1 MATLETIATQVVA
14 AIGGDIGY
22 PLVAEWVRARYQ
34 QLATRVK
41 LKHLRQ
47 LGQVNIAAP
56 VTVVDI
62 TAVRG
67 GDTLAS
73 ITAGVEPSLLGKQS
87 NGWFVRVSTVW
98 YEVVDYGFT
107 VAGTIYIKLK
117 QPFAEESVTGGTCTL
132 IQRYVKLD
140 ASAVQTGTS
149 WVHARR
155 RRPVTRTTMEK
166 LNTIAAFRPLINSGG
181 PEWVADGPEIEGRRT
196 VETYPYSTTSEALFY
211 VYWKDVPSISITEE
225 LPSSVKE
232 YAMKEGALIDCYRY
246 LMNQYLKKSLV
257 DVAGF
262 YRNEMRAQET
272 KWDDYL
278 MELIQADQGEDDGQF
293 ILRMLGNA
301 PAIGDIRTARDLV
314 WGRS

>member
-47 LGQVNIAAP
+47 LGQLNIPAARTEGQCAANRDLDIIP
-56 VTVVDI
+56 LYNVTYDP
-62 TAVRG
+62 
-67 GDTLAS
+67 TLA
-73 ITAGVEPSLLGKQS
+73 GKNI
-87 NGWFVRVSTVW
+87 NGWFIRLKTVW
-98 YEVVDYGFT
+98 YEIIEYNISGAQVFVR
-107 VAGTIYIKLK
+107 LK
-117 QPFAEESVTGGTCTL
+117 HPFAEDTVHLSGYTMV
-132 IQRYVKLD
+132 QRFVPLD
-140 ASAVQTGTS
+140 VSATQTGTS

-155 RRPVTRTTMEK
+155 RRPLTRITMEK
-166 LNTIAAFRPLINSGG
+166 LNTLATFRPLVGNGG
-181 PEWVADGPEIEGRRT
+181 PEWVADGPEIDGIKT
-196 VETYPYSTTSEALFY
+196 VELYPYSTTSEALFY

-225 LPSSVKE
+225 LPSSIKE

-246 LMNQYLKKSLV
+246 LMNQYLKKSAV

-293 ILRMLGNA
+293 ILRMLGNS

-314 WGRS
+314 WDRS

>member
-1 MATLETIATQVVA
+1 MATLESIATQIVA
-14 AIGGDIGY
+14 SIGGDIGY

-56 VTVVDI
+56 VTL
-62 TAVRG
+62 T
-67 GDTLAS
+67 S
-73 ITAGVEPSLLGKQS
+73 ITATRDSDTISTVVGSVIPSLRGPNSLG
-87 NGWFVRVSTVW
+87 WYARVSVVW
-98 YEVVDYGFT
+98 YEVVEYNVTNSGVLF
-107 VAGTIYIKLK
+107 VKLK

-132 IQRYVKLD
+132 VQRYVKLD

-155 RRPVTRTTMEK
+155 RRPVLRTTMEK

-225 LPSSVKE
+225 LPSSIKE

-246 LMNQYLKKSLV
+246 LMNQYLKKSQV

-293 ILRMLGNA
+293 ILRMLGNS